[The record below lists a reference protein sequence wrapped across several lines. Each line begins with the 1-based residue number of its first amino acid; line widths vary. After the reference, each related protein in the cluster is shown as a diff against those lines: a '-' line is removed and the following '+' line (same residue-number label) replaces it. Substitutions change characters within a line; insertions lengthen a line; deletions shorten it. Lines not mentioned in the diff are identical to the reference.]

1 MKKIVAISGAS
12 IIAIGLLIG
21 ALQILLGNSFMPTE
35 TLNGIKVSWIKFD
48 KACSTVEEKLSD
60 YTLELETLTG
70 ESIELKI
77 PIKVSLNKD
86 QISLDSVFW
95 LKRLVQGAQ
104 YNLDTSITYEQ
115 ADITKSIESS
125 GLLEKS
131 NTIKSEDAYI
141 SDFDTL
147 SIEKEV
153 QGNELDNE
161 VLVQQVKQ
169 AISKLSPTLNI
180 LESGGYNTPKITE
193 SKIRENLASRG
204 SNFNFTITYEFG
216 GKQYKFNREYLESGD
231 YIELNSDGTEKI
243 KEEAISDFVST
254 MNSDLSTLGRG
265 INFKTTARGT
275 IYVPGGN
282 WGWWMDTSK
291 TATNLKDLIS
301 AGKDATGEISWRQT
315 APKYGAVEFDNYVEI
330 DLTKQHLYLYKN
342 NSLIGDWDIVSGLSS
357 DPNRKTPAGIFKLT
371 YKEKNAVLR
380 GEGYESPVTYWMP
393 FNGGIGMHD
402 ASWRS
407 SFGGSI
413 YTYNGSH
420 GCINMPF
427 NGAKTVYENID
438 SSYAIICYY

>member
-1 MKKIVAISGAS
+1 MKRIVAILGAS

-21 ALQILLGNSFMPTE
+21 ALQILFGNSFMPTE
-35 TLNGIKVSWIKFD
+35 TLNGIKVPWIKFD
-48 KACSTVEEKLSD
+48 EACSIVEEKLSD

-70 ESIELKI
+70 DNIELEI
-77 PIKVSLNKD
+77 PIKVNLNRD

-147 SIEKEV
+147 SIEREV
-153 QGNELDNE
+153 QGNELNEE

-204 SNFNFTITYEFG
+204 SNFNFTITYKFN
-216 GKQYKFNREYLESGD
+216 GKQYKFNREYLEPGD

-265 INFKTTARGT
+265 ISFKTTARGT

-301 AGKDATGEISWRQT
+301 AEKDTTGEISWRQT
-315 APKYGAVEFDNYVEI
+315 APKYGTVEFDNYVEI

-380 GEGYESPVTYWMP
+380 GEDYESPVTYWMP

>member
-1 MKKIVAISGAS
+1 MKRIVAILGAS
-12 IIAIGLLIG
+12 TIAIGLLIG
-21 ALQILLGNSFMPTE
+21 ALQILFGNSFMPTE
-35 TLNGIKVSWIKFD
+35 ALNGIKVSWLKFD
-48 KACSTVEEKLSD
+48 KACSIVEEKLSD

-70 ESIELKI
+70 DTIELEI
-77 PIKVSLNKD
+77 PIKVNLNRD

-115 ADITKSIESS
+115 ANITKSIESS

-147 SIEKEV
+147 SIEREV
-153 QGNELDNE
+153 QGNEINEE

-204 SNFNFTITYEFG
+204 SNFNFTITYEFN

-265 INFKTTARGT
+265 LSFKTTARGT